1 MNSMHDNNR
10 TTEMLVKAGLT
21 VAIAGTLLMPVSINA
36 NGAGASGLLDRV
48 PFVQTSNDLPLPPI
62 PHLDA
67 IPWLALD
74 RTQKAFKTDILL
86 VPESLPS
93 VLATDRAM
101 PTWLSSGM
109 ISLTQNKS
117 NG

>member
-1 MNSMHDNNR
+1 MNYMNDNNR
-10 TTEMLVKAGLT
+10 TTETLVKAGLT
-21 VAIAGTLLMPVSINA
+21 AAIAGTLLLPVSIKA
-36 NGAGASGLLDRV
+36 NGAGASSSGERA
-48 PFVQTSNDLPLPPI
+48 PFVQASNDLPLPPI
-62 PHLDA
+62 PHLDT

-74 RTQKAFKTDILL
+74 RTQKTFKTDILL